1 MAEKAAAHAGYT
13 LTWKDV
19 SLDITSKGMGG
30 TKSIRTLKSAC
41 GYAKPGESLAIIGPS
56 GAGKTTLLDILAQ
69 QKNLGD
75 ISGEILVNG
84 KVPDRFFGKRAGY
97 IFTSMAHIPTMTVR
111 ETLLFAAE
119 CRMPRS
125 ATPEER
131 VARVDEVIKN
141 LRMTNAANTFVGDEL
156 IRGVSSGEKKRLEV
170 GIEMVAKPKA
180 LFFDEPTSGLD
191 DYGAR
196 FTMELVL
203 DYVRRENV
211 TVMVVI
217 HQPCEAVFKLFDN
230 CCLVGEQGRI
240 CYFGPI
246 SRCEEHFASFGYPTP
261 PLTNP
266 IEHYLDVMALDT
278 GRAHEFFEKS
288 PVYQE
293 NLREIARLNALEHPD
308 VPHSDNLVERL
319 PFDQFK
325 LIWNRCW
332 LRYRRNPSTSW
343 GRAFLFILF
352 AFIFGLMFL
361 NLDPGLSGIRNRL
374 SVASTLS
381 FLPIFIAVA
390 AVPQF
395 LEDRELYIQEYNSAF
410 YSLWPFWITYL
421 VIEGLYTTVISTIQ
435 LVIIF
440 FMCNGFPTSSFGPT
454 FGMMIV
460 QVWLATTVSQA
471 WSAWSKTLFQAY
483 TALWAGGLI
492 FYAFSGTQADL
503 NTVQPWIRWM
513 ADINYWRWSQQYIDY
528 QVLKD
533 YTYECPTTSSVS
545 FITGVVGGYKTSLI
559 KTIAASN
566 DTAIVA
572 GASQALTALNALTL
586 MKSIPGNTTETSLT
600 LDIIIAGLKNQ
611 TLPLYAA
618 GTNLSS
624 IDSLIPAN
632 SLYGAVGLI
641 DTQLKANSSVFT
653 AQPYC
658 PFGNNGAEWLAA
670 FRGIG
675 GDQPAITNWAYF
687 ANIMLFLFFG
697 TMTYCGLWFSRR
709 YRKR

>member
-1 MAEKAAAHAGYT
+1 MAEKAAAHGGQYT

-19 SLDITSKGMGG
+19 SLDITGG
-30 TKSIRTLKSAC
+30 GKSVRTLKSAC

-69 QKNLGD
+69 QKTLGT
-75 ISGEILVNG
+75 ISGDILVNG
-84 KVPDRFFGKRAGY
+84 KKPDIFFGKRAGY

-119 CRMPRS
+119 CRMPRD
-125 ATPEER
+125 ATKEER
-131 VARVDEVIKN
+131 LARVDEVIKN
-141 LRMTNAANTFVGDEL
+141 LRLTNAVNTYVGDEL
-156 IRGVSSGEKKRLEV
+156 IRGLSSGEKKRLEV
-170 GIEMVAKPKA
+170 GIEMVARPKA

-211 TVMVVI
+211 TVMIVI

-246 SRCEEHFASFGYPTP
+246 SRAEEHFTSLGYPTP

-293 NLREIARLNALEHPD
+293 NLREISRLNALEHPE
-308 VPHSDNLVERL
+308 VPHSSHLVERL
-319 PFDQFK
+319 PQDQFV
-325 LIWNRCW
+325 LIWNRVW
-332 LRYRRNPSTSW
+332 LRYYRNPSTSW
-343 GRAFLFILF
+343 GRAFLFIMF
-352 AFIFGLMFL
+352 AIMFGLFFL

-421 VIEGLYTTVISTIQ
+421 VIETIFNIVISTIQ

-440 FMCNGFPTSSFGPT
+440 YMCNGFPSSSFGPT
-454 FGMMIV
+454 FAMMLV
-460 QVWLATTVSQA
+460 QMGLATTVSQSI
-471 WSAWSKTLFQAY
+471 SAWSKTLFQAY
-483 TALWAGGLI
+483 TGLWAVGLI

-533 YTYECPTTSSVS
+533 FIYECPTIASST
-545 FITGVVGGYKTSLI
+545 FITPVSEGFLTTLGKSI
-559 KTIAASN
+559 SASN
-566 DTAIVA
+566 ATAAVTGANSALSALGNLQAMRTISGMTNETTFTLELIIGGLKSTIQPLLPA
-572 GASQALTALNALTL
+572 GAVLN
-586 MKSIPGNTTETSLT
+586 
-600 LDIIIAGLKNQ
+600 
-611 TLPLYAA
+611 
-618 GTNLSS
+618 
-624 IDSLIPAN
+624 DSLLDVN
-632 SLYGAVGLI
+632 SLYSAVNTVSGAV
-641 DTQLKANSSVFT
+641 KANETLFT

-658 PFGNNGAEWLAA
+658 PFGNNGKDWLQA

-675 GDQPAITNWAYF
+675 GDQPAITNVAYA
-687 ANIMLFLFFG
+687 ANLSLYVFFG
-697 TMTYCGLWFSRR
+697 TMTYFGLWFSRR